1 MWSDFVEI
9 CTSYYSRRVRHCFKN
24 FFENSNFYR
33 KRTFPK
39 FALFFSFCPTLRP
52 FLSVKEAK
60 IQKTKYFKDK
70 TMPSSY
76 PKIANSRPYLVPIFQ
91 EKYDYFLSYFGRF
104 LVKKGAWS
112 HFKGP
117 EWNIQISK
125 GSRISKGFVRTI
137 SRSWVLWSQR
147 TFFSNFEPLVQ
158 VWLLF

>member
-60 IQKTKYFKDK
+60 IQKTKYFKNK

-112 HFKGP
+112 SFKGS
-117 EWNIQISK
+117 QSK
-125 GSRISKGFVRTI
+125 CHLSYCSLTI
-137 SRSWVLWSQR
+137 LGHVPVQKVWFQHFPVLR
-147 TFFSNFEPLVQ
+147 L
-158 VWLLF
+158 